1 MTQALFGEENEMT
14 AKDILCND
22 KGVVMY
28 NESTRL
34 SVRKIA
40 DRYQAFMYDNDD
52 DDLMLNLEF
61 SRDYAERLR
70 DYLTKSLEMEAT
82 HE

>member
-1 MTQALFGEENEMT
+1 MTQTLFGEENEMT